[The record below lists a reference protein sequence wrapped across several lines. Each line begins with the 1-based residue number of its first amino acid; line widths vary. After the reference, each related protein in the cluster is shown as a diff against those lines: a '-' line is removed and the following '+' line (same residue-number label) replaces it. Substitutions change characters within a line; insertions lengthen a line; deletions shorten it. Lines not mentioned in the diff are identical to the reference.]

1 MYLCPEIGTLFK
13 PHESMK
19 KTITLAALLLAALP
33 ITAQIDF
40 TLKGV
45 THPNAKEIIVGDMTN
60 LQTQPTIVKVQNG
73 EFTLLGTQP
82 EQTVMVALDRDNRMQ
97 SFFIVDC
104 QEISLDMN
112 SDMAK
117 GSVMNERLSSFV
129 QLLNKYE
136 DDDDKVAEI
145 VKKTINDNQ
154 DNVLGAFAF
163 NLGVYNL
170 SYDDLKA
177 ICESDAPFLSH
188 PLCKQGLQQMEALKL
203 RAPGTMFKDV
213 EEADTLGVN
222 HKLSEYVGKGN
233 YVLVDFWASWC
244 GPCMGEMPNVKAN
257 YEKYKGKGFT
267 VVGLSFDRSA
277 EAWKRAI
284 REKELNWVHLS
295 DLKFWQTIAAQTYGI
310 RSIPSSILCDPTGKI
325 IDVDLRGNKLGEKLK
340 EIYGF

>member
-1 MYLCPEIGTLFK
+1 
-13 PHESMK
+13 MK

-33 ITAQIDF
+33 IAAQIDF
-40 TLKGV
+40 TLKGI
-45 THPNAKEIIVGDMTN
+45 THANAREIIVGDMAD
-60 LQTQPTIVKVQNG
+60 LQTQPSIVKVQNG
-73 EFTLLGTQP
+73 EFTLLGSQP
-82 EQTVMVALDRDNRMQ
+82 EQTVMVAIDRDNRMQ

-104 QEISLDMN
+104 KEITLDMN
-112 SDMAK
+112 NDVAK

-136 DDDDKVAEI
+136 EDDDKAAALI
-145 VKKTINDNQ
+145 KQTIDANK
-154 DNVLGAFAF
+154 DNVLAAFAF
-163 NLGVYNL
+163 NLGVYSL
-170 SYDDLKA
+170 SYEDLKA
-177 ICESDAPFLSH
+177 ICESDAPFLTH
-188 PLCKQGLQQMEALKL
+188 PLCKQGLKQMEALKM
-203 RAPGTMFKDV
+203 RAPGTMFKDL

-257 YEKYKGKGFT
+257 YEKYKSKGFN

-277 EAWKRAI
+277 DAWKRTI
-284 REKELNWVHLS
+284 RDKELNWVHLS

-325 IDVDLRGNKLGEKLK
+325 VAVDLRGEKLGAKLR

>member
-1 MYLCPEIGTLFK
+1 
-13 PHESMK
+13 MK

-33 ITAQIDF
+33 IAAQIDF
-40 TLKGV
+40 TLKGI
-45 THPNAKEIIVGDMTN
+45 THANAREIIVGDMAD
-60 LQTQPTIVKVQNG
+60 LQTQPSIVKVQNG
-73 EFTLLGTQP
+73 EFTLLGSQP
-82 EQTVMVALDRDNRMQ
+82 EQTVMVAIDRDNRMQ

-104 QEISLDMN
+104 KEITLDMN
-112 SDMAK
+112 NDVAK

-136 DDDDKVAEI
+136 EDDDKAAALI
-145 VKKTINDNQ
+145 KQTIDANK
-154 DNVLGAFAF
+154 DNVLAAFAF
-163 NLGVYNL
+163 NLGVYSL
-170 SYDDLKA
+170 SYEDLKA
-177 ICESDAPFLSH
+177 ICESDAPFLTH
-188 PLCKQGLQQMEALKL
+188 PLCKQGLKQMEALKM
-203 RAPGTMFKDV
+203 RAPGTMFKDL

-257 YEKYKGKGFT
+257 YEKYKSKGFN

-277 EAWKRAI
+277 DAWKRTI
-284 REKELNWVHLS
+284 RDKELNWVHLS

-325 IDVDLRGNKLGEKLK
+325 VAVDLRGEKLGAKLK
-340 EIYGF
+340 DIYGF

>member
-1 MYLCPEIGTLFK
+1 
-13 PHESMK
+13 MK

-33 ITAQIDF
+33 ITAQVDF
-40 TLKGV
+40 TLKGI
-45 THPNAKEIIVGDMTN
+45 THANAREIIVGDMAD
-60 LQTQPTIVKVQNG
+60 LQTQPSIVKVQNG
-73 EFTLLGTQP
+73 EFTLLGSQP
-82 EQTVMVALDRDNRMQ
+82 EQTVMVAIDRDNRMQ

-104 QEISLDMN
+104 KEITLDMN
-112 SDMAK
+112 NDVAK

-136 DDDDKVAEI
+136 EDDDKAAALI
-145 VKKTINDNQ
+145 KQTIDANK
-154 DNVLGAFAF
+154 DNVLAAFAF
-163 NLGVYNL
+163 NLGVYSL
-170 SYDDLKA
+170 SYEDLKT
-177 ICESDAPFLSH
+177 ICESDAPFLTH
-188 PLCKQGLQQMEALKL
+188 PLCKQGLKQMEALKM
-203 RAPGTMFKDV
+203 RAPGTMFKDL

-257 YEKYKGKGFT
+257 YEKYKSKGFN

-277 EAWKRAI
+277 DAWKRTI
-284 REKELNWVHLS
+284 RDKELNWVHLS
-295 DLKFWQTIAAQTYGI
+295 DLKFWQTVAAQTYGI

-325 IDVDLRGNKLGEKLK
+325 VAVDLRGNKLGAKLR

>member
-1 MYLCPEIGTLFK
+1 
-13 PHESMK
+13 MK

-40 TLKGV
+40 TLKGI
-45 THPNAKEIIVGDMTN
+45 THANAREIIVGDMAD
-60 LQTQPTIVKVQNG
+60 LQTQPSIVKVQNG
-73 EFTLLGTQP
+73 EFTLLGSQP
-82 EQTVMVALDRDNRMQ
+82 EQTVMVAIDRDNRMQ

-104 QEISLDMN
+104 KEITLDMN
-112 SDMAK
+112 NDVAK

-136 DDDDKVAEI
+136 EDDDKAAALI
-145 VKKTINDNQ
+145 KQTIDANK
-154 DNVLGAFAF
+154 DNVLAAFAF
-163 NLGVYNL
+163 NLGVYSL
-170 SYDDLKA
+170 SYEDLKA
-177 ICESDAPFLSH
+177 ICESDAPFLTH
-188 PLCKQGLQQMEALKL
+188 PLCKQGLKQMEALKM
-203 RAPGTMFKDV
+203 RAPGTMFKDL

-257 YEKYKGKGFT
+257 FEKYKSKGFN

-277 EAWKRAI
+277 DAWKRTI
-284 REKELNWVHLS
+284 RDKELNWVHLS
-295 DLKFWQTIAAQTYGI
+295 DLKFWQTVAAQTYGI

-325 IDVDLRGNKLGEKLK
+325 VAVDLRGEKLGAKLR

>member
-1 MYLCPEIGTLFK
+1 
-13 PHESMK
+13 MK

-33 ITAQIDF
+33 IAAQIDF
-40 TLKGV
+40 TLKGI
-45 THPNAKEIIVGDMTN
+45 THANAREIIVGDMAD
-60 LQTQPTIVKVQNG
+60 LQTQPSIVKVQNG
-73 EFTLLGTQP
+73 EFTLLGSQP
-82 EQTVMVALDRDNRMQ
+82 EQTVMVAIDRDNRMQ

-104 QEISLDMN
+104 KEITLDMN
-112 SDMAK
+112 NDVAK
-117 GSVMNERLSSFV
+117 GSMMNERLSSFV

-136 DDDDKVAEI
+136 EDDDKAAALI
-145 VKKTINDNQ
+145 KQTIDANK
-154 DNVLGAFAF
+154 DNVLAAFAF
-163 NLGVYNL
+163 NLGVYSL
-170 SYDDLKA
+170 SYEDLKA
-177 ICESDAPFLSH
+177 ICESDAPFLTH
-188 PLCKQGLQQMEALKL
+188 PLCKQGLKQMEALKM
-203 RAPGTMFKDV
+203 RAPGTMFKDL

-257 YEKYKGKGFT
+257 YEKYKSKGFN

-277 EAWKRAI
+277 DAWKRTI

-295 DLKFWQTIAAQTYGI
+295 DLKFWQTVAAQTYGI

-325 IDVDLRGNKLGEKLK
+325 VAVDLRGEKLGAKLR

>member
-1 MYLCPEIGTLFK
+1 
-13 PHESMK
+13 MK

-33 ITAQIDF
+33 IAAQIDF
-40 TLKGV
+40 TLKGI
-45 THPNAKEIIVGDMTN
+45 THANAREIIVGDMAD
-60 LQTQPTIVKVQNG
+60 LQTQPSIVKVQNG
-73 EFTLLGTQP
+73 EFTLLGSQP
-82 EQTVMVALDRDNRMQ
+82 EQTVMVAIDRDNRMQ

-104 QEISLDMN
+104 KEITLDMN
-112 SDMAK
+112 NDVAK

-136 DDDDKVAEI
+136 EDDDKAAALI
-145 VKKTINDNQ
+145 KQTIDANK
-154 DNVLGAFAF
+154 DNVLAAFAF
-163 NLGVYNL
+163 NLGVYSL
-170 SYDDLKA
+170 SYEDLKA
-177 ICESDAPFLSH
+177 ICESDAPFLTH
-188 PLCKQGLQQMEALKL
+188 PLCKQGLKQMEALKM
-203 RAPGTMFKDV
+203 RAPGTMFKDL

-257 YEKYKGKGFT
+257 YEKYKSKGFN

-277 EAWKRAI
+277 DAWKRTI
-284 REKELNWVHLS
+284 RDKKLNWVHLS
-295 DLKFWQTIAAQTYGI
+295 DLKFWQTVAAQTYGI

-325 IDVDLRGNKLGEKLK
+325 VAVDLRGEKLGAKLR

>member
-1 MYLCPEIGTLFK
+1 
-13 PHESMK
+13 MK
-19 KTITLAALLLAALP
+19 KTITLAALILGILP
-33 ITAQIDF
+33 MTAQVDF
-40 TLKGV
+40 TLKGI
-45 THPNAKEIIVGDMTN
+45 THANAREIIVGDMAD
-60 LQTQPTIVKVQNG
+60 LQTQPSIVKVQNG
-73 EFTLLGTQP
+73 EFTLLGSQP
-82 EQTVMVALDRDNRMQ
+82 EQTVMVAIDRDNRMQ

-104 QEISLDMN
+104 KEITLDMN
-112 SDMAK
+112 NDVAK

-136 DDDDKVAEI
+136 EDDDKAAALI
-145 VKKTINDNQ
+145 KQTIDANK
-154 DNVLGAFAF
+154 DNVLAAFAF
-163 NLGVYNL
+163 NLGVYSL
-170 SYDDLKA
+170 SYEDLKA
-177 ICESDAPFLSH
+177 ICESDAPFLTH
-188 PLCKQGLQQMEALKL
+188 PLCKQGLKQMEALKM
-203 RAPGTMFKDV
+203 RAPGTMFKDL

-257 YEKYKGKGFT
+257 YEKYKSKGFN

-277 EAWKRAI
+277 DAWKRTI

-325 IDVDLRGNKLGEKLK
+325 VAVDLRGEKLGAKLK
-340 EIYGF
+340 DIYGF

>member
-1 MYLCPEIGTLFK
+1 
-13 PHESMK
+13 MK

-33 ITAQIDF
+33 IAAQIDF
-40 TLKGV
+40 TLKGI
-45 THPNAKEIIVGDMTN
+45 THANAREIIVGDMAD
-60 LQTQPTIVKVQNG
+60 LQTQPSIVKVQNG
-73 EFTLLGTQP
+73 EFTLLGSQP
-82 EQTVMVALDRDNRMQ
+82 EQTVMVAIDRDNRMQ

-104 QEISLDMN
+104 KEITLDMN
-112 SDMAK
+112 NDVAK

-136 DDDDKVAEI
+136 EDDDKAAALI
-145 VKKTINDNQ
+145 KQTIDANK
-154 DNVLGAFAF
+154 DNVLAAFAF
-163 NLGVYNL
+163 NLGVYSL
-170 SYDDLKA
+170 SYEDLKA
-177 ICESDAPFLSH
+177 ICESDAPFLTH
-188 PLCKQGLQQMEALKL
+188 PLCKQGLKQMEALKM
-203 RAPGTMFKDV
+203 RAPGTMFKDL

-257 YEKYKGKGFT
+257 FEKYKSKGFN

-277 EAWKRAI
+277 DAWKRTI

-295 DLKFWQTIAAQTYGI
+295 DLKFWQTVAAQTYGI

-325 IDVDLRGNKLGEKLK
+325 VAVDLRGEKLGAKLR

>member
-1 MYLCPEIGTLFK
+1 
-13 PHESMK
+13 MK

-33 ITAQIDF
+33 IAAQVDF
-40 TLKGV
+40 TLKGI
-45 THPNAKEIIVGDMTN
+45 THANAREIIVGDMAD
-60 LQTQPTIVKVQNG
+60 LQTQPSIVKVQNG
-73 EFTLLGTQP
+73 EFTLLGSQP
-82 EQTVMVALDRDNRMQ
+82 EQTVMVAIDRDNRMQ

-104 QEISLDMN
+104 KEITLDMN
-112 SDMAK
+112 NDVAK

-136 DDDDKVAEI
+136 EDDDKAAALI
-145 VKKTINDNQ
+145 KQTIDANK
-154 DNVLGAFAF
+154 DNVLAAFAF
-163 NLGVYNL
+163 NLGVYSL
-170 SYDDLKA
+170 SYEDLKA
-177 ICESDAPFLSH
+177 ICESDAPFLTH
-188 PLCKQGLQQMEALKL
+188 PLCKQGLKQMEALKM
-203 RAPGTMFKDV
+203 RAPGTMFKDL

-257 YEKYKGKGFT
+257 YEKYKSKGFN

-277 EAWKRAI
+277 DAWKRTI
-284 REKELNWVHLS
+284 RDKELNWVHLS
-295 DLKFWQTIAAQTYGI
+295 DLKFWQTVAAQTYGI

-325 IDVDLRGNKLGEKLK
+325 VAVDLRGEKLGAKLR

>member
-1 MYLCPEIGTLFK
+1 
-13 PHESMK
+13 MK

-33 ITAQIDF
+33 IAAQVDF
-40 TLKGV
+40 TLKGI
-45 THPNAKEIIVGDMTN
+45 THANAREIIVGDMAD
-60 LQTQPTIVKVQNG
+60 LQTQPSIVKVQNG
-73 EFTLLGTQP
+73 EFTLLGSQP
-82 EQTVMVALDRDNRMQ
+82 EQTVMVAIDRDNRMQ

-104 QEISLDMN
+104 KEITLDMN
-112 SDMAK
+112 NDVAK

-136 DDDDKVAEI
+136 EDDDKAAALI
-145 VKKTINDNQ
+145 KQTIDANK
-154 DNVLGAFAF
+154 DNVLAAFAF
-163 NLGVYNL
+163 NLGVYSL
-170 SYDDLKA
+170 SYEDLKA
-177 ICESDAPFLSH
+177 ICESDAPFLTH
-188 PLCKQGLQQMEALKL
+188 PLCKQGLKQMEALKM
-203 RAPGTMFKDV
+203 RAPGTMFKDL

-257 YEKYKGKGFT
+257 YEKYKSKGFN

-277 EAWKRAI
+277 DAWKRTI
-284 REKELNWVHLS
+284 RDKELNWVHLS

-325 IDVDLRGNKLGEKLK
+325 VAVDLRGEKLGAKLK
-340 EIYGF
+340 DIYGF